1 MAALE
6 KIPVLNPL
14 TLRNTV
20 GGELADIFEAR
31 GIKNFEEL
39 IGIKDL
45 RSKEKLS
52 NKALRKAAE
61 ILSDSNVCE
70 YLINFQKEYLEE
82 KPRYMANY
90 NQAKKTY
97 TKLKKVLPLL
107 RGEFTEGYDILDDIL
122 DFFGVDSDTE
132 IFETSEKKAALFRSQ
147 NKIEVDSIN
156 LHAWLRRGELDFNAL
171 NLPDYNEME
180 LMNWIES
187 REWMAHI
194 EDVEYFK
201 SLPSI

>member
-61 ILSDSNVCE
+61 ILGDSNVCE
-70 YLINFQKEYLEE
+70 YLVNFQKEYLEE

-156 LHAWLRRGELDFNAL
+156 LHAWLRRGELDFNL
-171 NLPDYNEME
+171 S
-180 LMNWIES
+180 I
-187 REWMAHI
+187 
-194 EDVEYFK
+194 
-201 SLPSI
+201 SLIITKWN

>member
-61 ILSDSNVCE
+61 VLSDSNVCE
-70 YLINFQKEYLEE
+70 YLVNFQKEYLEE

-132 IFETSEKKAALFRSQ
+132 IFETSEKKLHYSVP
-147 NKIEVDSIN
+147 KIKLKLTQSICM
-156 LHAWLRRGELDFNAL
+156 LGC
-171 NLPDYNEME
+171 
-180 LMNWIES
+180 
-187 REWMAHI
+187 
-194 EDVEYFK
+194 VVV
-201 SLPSI
+201 SLILTLSISLIITKWN